1 MHGSICSR
9 SSGCNDLFLQLTAHS
24 SLFHAALNQ
33 ATSAGLGVLL
43 NKMLVIDNALF
54 AAVALAHPAGVSS
67 VVAVF
72 EFKHGQ
78 VAKALTCQIFSRV
91 GHGGSLRSI
100 KKGVNRTVFL
110 PF

>member
-1 MHGSICSR
+1 
-9 SSGCNDLFLQLTAHS
+9 
-24 SLFHAALNQ
+24 
-33 ATSAGLGVLL
+33 
-43 NKMLVIDNALF
+43 MLVIDNALF

-100 KKGVNRTVFL
+100 KEVSIGRFFAFL
-110 PF
+110 SIVEK